1 MLQHIKRTMG
11 ALTPEQMARAE
22 LAEAELALLE
32 AHSGLECATAMVK
45 YHQARVTRLRDFLAP
60 ADPVPPNF

>member
-32 AHSGLECATAMVK
+32 AHSGLEYASAMVK
-45 YHQARVTRLRDFLAP
+45 YHQARVDRLRDFLAP
-60 ADPVPPNF
+60 PEPLRPDF